1 MRIFVA
7 GAAGAIGRQL
17 VPMLVEAGHAVTGT
31 TRSQERAAWLEGTG
45 AAAVVVDAYDADA
58 VRTAVLDARP
68 EILIHQLTDL
78 ALGFGPDDVARTGR
92 LREVGTRNLVDA
104 ALAAGTQRLIAQ
116 SGAWLYAD
124 GPLPHHESHPLRPPT
139 MEARD
144 ASLRGVIELERLVTQ
159 TPGIDGVV
167 LRYGFFYGPNTAWEA
182 DTAPSPRVSVR
193 AAAGATVLAIDR
205 GPAGIYNVVDDD
217 EAVSNRRARDLLGW
231 RPGEP
236 SAV

>member
-1 MRIFVA
+1 MSVTKQTVLEVLRA
-7 GAAGAIGRQL
+7 
-17 VPMLVEAGHAVTGT
+17 VPA
-31 TRSQERAAWLEGTG
+31 
-45 AAAVVVDAYDADA
+45 
-58 VRTAVLDARP
+58 
-68 EILIHQLTDL
+68 
-78 ALGFGPDDVARTGR
+78 
-92 LREVGTRNLVDA
+92 
-104 ALAAGTQRLIAQ
+104 
-116 SGAWLYAD
+116 
-124 GPLPHHESHPLRPPT
+124 PHHESHPLRTPT
-139 MEARD
+139 TDARD

-193 AAAGATVLAIDR
+193 AAARATLLAVDR
-205 GPAGIYNVVDDD
+205 GPAGVYNVVDDD

>member
-17 VPMLVEAGHAVTGT
+17 VPMLLEAGHAVTGT
-31 TRSQERAAWLEGTG
+31 TRSEDRAAWLNATG
-45 AAAVVVDAYDADA
+45 AEAVFLDAYDADA
-58 VRTAVLDARP
+58 VWTAVLDARP
-68 EILIHQLTDL
+68 EVMIHQLTDL
-78 ALGFGPDDVARTGR
+78 ALGFGPEEVAKTGH

-104 ALAAGTQRLIAQ
+104 AVAAGTRRLIAQ

-124 GPLPHHESHPLRPPT
+124 GPLPYDESHALRTPSTDP
-139 MEARD
+139 AD
-144 ASLRGVIELERLVTQ
+144 ASLRGVVELERLVTQ

-182 DTAPSPRVSVR
+182 DTAPAPHVSVR
-193 AAAGATVLAIDR
+193 AAARATLLAVER
-205 GPAGIYNVVDDD
+205 GPAGVYNVVDDD

-231 RPGEP
+231 RPSP
-236 SAV
+236 